1 MELARKEGVGMS
13 LANKSGSLIVLIK
26 RNPEKPR
33 ENHKIPYYLV

>member
-26 RNPEKPR
+26 KNPE
-33 ENHKIPYYLV
+33 ENHQIPYYLV